1 MNIRAISSLCLVPA
15 VAWAQASRPNSAEL
29 NRRIAA
35 YVAPL
40 AAHEISGTVL
50 VARGSHVVYERSF
63 GFANHE
69 LGVPFTPTTPS
80 NVASVT
86 KPMTIIITAQLAE
99 ATKLSVNDTVSKWLP
114 EYVYGSQ
121 MTITQLLNHR
131 AGVPHR
137 VLPEENQT
145 EPKTTADMVQAANK
159 VPLLFTPGEKSVYS
173 SGGFAILAAVL
184 ERVSGKSYD
193 ALLQEYVA
201 APVGAHMIRHAD
213 HRELLAGRATPV
225 IPIGNGVLNAPLS
238 DLSFLVG
245 GGSVYTTPR
254 DLLAVMNGVVS
265 GTYGRAAREALW
277 RNDGL
282 HWNGLTNGY
291 RATADWRASD
301 SLVIIITANAHTG
314 AIDLLRGIIPRLA
327 DGERMPP
334 AQIPKYK
341 AVALSSAAQK
351 RIAGNYDTGG
361 GSTSTLSFYSPS
373 VALFGD
379 RALVAL
385 NDSTFYSTAD
395 YAKVVFVSGVNGA
408 VSELRWGSGTWA
420 TKGEDGPRF
429 ARVASR

>member
-1 MNIRAISSLCLVPA
+1 
-15 VAWAQASRPNSAEL
+15 
-29 NRRIAA
+29 
-35 YVAPL
+35 
-40 AAHEISGTVL
+40 
-50 VARGSHVVYERSF
+50 
-63 GFANHE
+63 
-69 LGVPFTPTTPS
+69 
-80 NVASVT
+80 
-86 KPMTIIITAQLAE
+86 MTIA
-99 ATKLSVNDTVSKWLP
+99 
-114 EYVYGSQ
+114 
-121 MTITQLLNHR
+121 QLLNHR

-137 VLPEENQT
+137 VLPDENQT

-193 ALLQEYVA
+193 ALLQEHVA

-213 HRELLAGRATPV
+213 RRELLAGRATPV

-265 GTYGRAAREALW
+265 GTYGHAAREALW
-277 RNDGL
+277 RPDGL

-291 RATADWRASD
+291 RAFADWRASD
-301 SLVIIITANAHTG
+301 SLVVIIEANAHTG
-314 AIDLLRGIIPRLA
+314 AIDLLRGVIPRLA
-327 DGERMPP
+327 DGERLPP
-334 AQIPKYK
+334 AEVPPYK

-351 RIAGNYDTGG
+351 RIAGDYDTGG
-361 GSTSTLSFYSPS
+361 GSISTLKFYSPS

-379 RALVAL
+379 RAMVAL

-395 YAKVVFVSGVNGA
+395 YAKVVFVSGANGE

-420 TKGEDGPRF
+420 TKGEEGPRF
-429 ARVASR
+429 ARVTLR